1 MVCSNMTLFGPF
13 SPVGRVLKLSL
24 LATVALML
32 AACGSLASL
41 PPEPPELTADNQARM
56 DWSQRF
62 LDGWQPG
69 QGAVRMRPA
78 VGEQFIYAAHSD
90 GQVMAL
96 NKDTGRIAWR
106 ESYSPWQAGVTLVD
120 DRLYLLN
127 QDGELKILDAAD
139 GSELDSA
146 ELGVTTL
153 APPAV
158 EGDRVAIMAQDGSL
172 RLWDTSDRSWVWIHE
187 SDQPSLTLHGQAS
200 PMILGDRVIAG
211 FSNGRLASFALRDG
225 ELLWAHRLSD
235 PRGSTDLQ
243 RIVDVDSQPVLVNG
257 RLYAAAFEGRIVEIN
272 PETGDIGWQREKS
285 VTANLATDG
294 RSLFVATRSGEVY
307 AYDLSNHGE
316 RWHQQGY
323 AGRPITGLSVSGDAL
338 IMTDRRGYAHV
349 LSTQSGDTLG
359 RLNFRGSQNFTVPVG
374 ADSERFYL
382 QSMQGLVS
390 GNSMRTP
397 RE

>member
-1 MVCSNMTLFGPF
+1 MPLTGRFF
-13 SPVGRVLKLSL
+13 PVTRMLKIPALAVAML
-24 LATVALML
+24 LL
-32 AACGSLASL
+32 AACGSLPSL
-41 PPEPPELTADNQARM
+41 PPEPPELTADNEARM

-69 QGAVRMRPA
+69 QGAVRMQPA
-78 VGEQFIYAAHSD
+78 VGEQTIYVAHSD

-96 NKDTGRIAWR
+96 NKETGRTVWR
-106 ESYSPWQAGVTLVD
+106 ESYTPWQSGVTLVD

-153 APPAV
+153 TPPAV
-158 EGDRVAIMAQDGSL
+158 QGDRVAIMAQDGSL

-200 PMILGDRVIAG
+200 PMIMGDQVIAG
-211 FSNGRLASFALRDG
+211 FANGRLAAFAMRDG
-225 ELLWAHRLSD
+225 ELQWAHRLSD

-243 RIVDVDSQPVLVNG
+243 RIVDVDAQPVLVDG
-257 RLYAAAFEGRIVEIN
+257 RLYAAAFEGRVVEII
-272 PETGDIGWQREKS
+272 PETGEIGWQKEKS

-307 AYDLSNHGE
+307 AYDLGNKGE

-349 LSTQSGDTLG
+349 LSTQSGETLG
-359 RLNFRGSQNFTVPVG
+359 RLNFRGSQNFTVPAG
-374 ADSERFYL
+374 ADDERFYL

-390 GNSMRTP
+390 GNSMRIP
-397 RE
+397 QE